1 MENCNIINKPFPHL
15 FIDNFIPSGALVRA
29 AAESFNNV
37 DDWVEYNGDDSN
49 QIQFCSKLGRENI
62 PSPALSIL
70 DYIAMHFDPNKMFGD
85 ITTDAFPD
93 TSHFGGGAMV
103 TPNSNGEGGYLG
115 MHVDA
120 LSHGLHDDWKREYS
134 VILGLSEEYDSSFDL
149 LLHDG
154 DKNHTKVPYK
164 FNRLWAFKCSEDSWH
179 GVNKITKEFDRK
191 TLGVMF
197 WSCNKNKRT
206 TRTKAKF
213 NDNLRFD

>member
-1 MENCNIINKPFPHL
+1 MKSALAEKPFPHL
-15 FIDNFIPSGALVRA
+15 FIDNFIPSAALVRA

-37 DDWVEYNGDDSN
+37 DDWVEYNGNDSN

-154 DKNHTKVPYK
+154 DRYHTRVPYG
-164 FNRLWAFKCSEDSWH
+164 FNRLWAFKCSDSSWH
-179 GVNKITKEFDRK
+179 GVNKITQGLDRK
-191 TLGVMF
+191 TLGVMH
-197 WSCNKNKRT
+197 WSTDDSGLGKL
-206 TRTKAKF
+206 TKAKF
-213 NDNLRFD
+213 SGDLSFD